1 MFAVIIEVSLT
12 LRLLTFLADFDLI
25 ETYLK
30 VGEGCPVGV
39 LLSFDRLLFCESLIY
54 ESFYRSAFLPCI

>member
-12 LRLLTFLADFDLI
+12 LRLLIFLADFDLI

-30 VGEGCPVGV
+30 VGEG
-39 LLSFDRLLFCESLIY
+39 
-54 ESFYRSAFLPCI
+54 